1 MLHTDEQEILLQ
13 EWIEEGNEK
22 RSIKEYRKMAT
33 ERLQTGSSTRS
44 VQLEVH
50 TQRGTAT
57 GDDVNAEKIEVL
69 HTDEQEILL
78 QEWIEERTEKR
89 SIKEYRKMATEH
101 LHTGS
106 STRSVQL

>member
-1 MLHTDEQEILLQ
+1 MPRKIEVLHTDEQEILLQ

-57 GDDVNAEKIEVL
+57 GDDVNAEREL
-69 HTDEQEILL
+69 RCFT
-78 QEWIEERTEKR
+78 RTSKR
-89 SIKEYRKMATEH
+89 FYCRN
-101 LHTGS
+101 G
-106 STRSVQL
+106 